1 MSLNLLLF
9 LTESNDHPH
18 HVADPLWKA
27 TFIMAHSNDS
37 RLVASPSASCTLHVQ
52 SVFNSL
58 WPTRHWLTLAPLSIF
73 SFWTIVTL
81 NTTKVFQFM
90 GHNSVHEPVI
100 SNAQVLQN
108 VSILTFLVLGILRN
122 FLWHFSSKQQ
132 LRFLVL
138 GILRIF
144 LLDFTSKQQLRAH
157 GQQKG
162 RENPGLLT
170 LKYGQGAVCFHT
182 CVCCREQKARKTE
195 YWWFHHDIPATHRM
209 RWTTRWDK
217 MLLSE
222 LKIWS
227 I

>member
-170 LKYGQGAVCFHT
+170 LKYGQGVYVSTPVYVA
-182 CVCCREQKARKTE
+182 ENRKQGRLNTDGFIMTFLQPTE
-195 YWWFHHDIPATHRM
+195 WDGLQDE
-209 RWTTRWDK
+209 TRFYFQN
-217 MLLSE
+217 
-222 LKIWS
+222 
-227 I
+227 